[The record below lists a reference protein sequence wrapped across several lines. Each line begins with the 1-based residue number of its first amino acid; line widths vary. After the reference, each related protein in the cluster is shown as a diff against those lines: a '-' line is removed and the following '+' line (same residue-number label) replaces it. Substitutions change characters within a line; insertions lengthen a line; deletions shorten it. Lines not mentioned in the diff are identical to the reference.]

1 MKKIGIISDTH
12 GTIHPNIFKAFK
24 DVDLIIHAGD
34 IVGEEVL
41 TELNT
46 ISEVIAVAG
55 NMDTD
60 LLSKKLN
67 TEIDIQVDGI
77 KINISHKTEIPIK
90 GYDVVIRGHTHKPVI
105 NSFGK
110 TMFINPGSANKEKS
124 IPIEKPTVA
133 ILEIDQGKV
142 DAKLIFI

>member
-12 GTIHPNIFKAFK
+12 GVLHANIFKVFK

-41 TELNT
+41 SELSA
-46 ISEVIAVAG
+46 ISEVVAVAG

-60 LLSKKLN
+60 LFSKKLN
-67 TEIDIQVDGI
+67 EEIDFEVDGI
-77 KINISHKTEIPIK
+77 KINISHKTEIPTK
-90 GYDVVIRGHTHKPVI
+90 GYNVVIRGHTHKPVI

-110 TMFINPGSANKEKS
+110 TLFINPGSANKEKS
-124 IPIEKPTVA
+124 IPINKPTVA
-133 ILEIDQGKV
+133 ILEIDKKNI
-142 DAKLIFI
+142 DAKLIFV